1 MKKKSQLNT
10 AKPENNEENIMTKRI
25 AIIGAAYTKFDEH
38 WEKSLRDLATEAGAK
53 ALHDAKLEGKE
64 IQALVVGN
72 MSGGRFI
79 GQEHLA
85 ALAVDQAGL
94 NPIPATR
101 VEGACASGALAF
113 RKAAHSIMA
122 GEYDIVMAAGAE
134 KMTDVRG
141 EHAAATLMGAGDHEW
156 ESAIGLTFPGLY
168 ALIARAHM
176 KQYGT
181 TKEQIAMVS
190 VNNHKNGAL
199 NPLAQYPFPV
209 SLEDVLTSTMIA
221 DPLRLLDCS
230 PITDGAAALVL
241 ASEEM
246 VKKMGIEKPI
256 WLLGS
261 GQASDTLAL
270 HDRKSFTE
278 MAATKIAAKA
288 AYIKAGLAP
297 EKIQVAEVHD
307 CFSINEILAIED
319 LGFCKKGEGGKFV
332 EAGKIAIGGERPIN
346 TMGGLKSIG
355 HPVGASGIRQIV
367 DLVKQLRG
375 EAGKLQ
381 VSGAKIGLAQNVGG
395 SGATAVV
402 NILGVE

>member
-1 MKKKSQLNT
+1 MAKK
-10 AKPENNEENIMTKRI
+10 I
-25 AIIGAAYTKFDEH
+25 AVIGAAYTKFDEH
-38 WEKSLRDLATEAGAK
+38 WDKSLRDLATEAGGK

-64 IQALVVGN
+64 IQALYVGN

-113 RKAAHSIMA
+113 RKAAISIMA
-122 GEYDIVMAAGAE
+122 GEHDIVMAAGAE
-134 KMTDVRG
+134 KMTDVKG
-141 EHAAATLMGAGDHEW
+141 EQAVSALMGAGDHEW

-176 KQYGT
+176 KQFGT

-190 VNNHKNGAL
+190 VNNHRNGAL
-199 NPLAQYPFPV
+199 NPLAQHPYTIT
-209 SLEDVLTSTMIA
+209 LEDVLTSTMIA

-230 PITDGAAALVL
+230 PITDGAAAVIL

-246 VKKMGIEKPI
+246 VKKLGIEKPV

-270 HDRKSFTE
+270 HDRKSITE
-278 MAATKIAAKA
+278 MAATKAAAKI
-288 AYIKAGLAP
+288 AYMKAGLSP

-307 CFSINEILAIED
+307 CFSINEIIALED

-332 EAGKIAIGGERPIN
+332 ESGKIAVGGEKPIN

-355 HPVGASGIRQIV
+355 HPVGASGIRQIA
-367 DLVKQLRG
+367 DISKQLRG

-381 VSGAKIGLAQNVGG
+381 VNGAKIGLTQNVGG
-395 SGATAVV
+395 TGATAVV
-402 NILGVE
+402 NIFGV